1 MAYPQYAPAY
11 APRHYDGQH
20 SQYGPYP
27 VTRSTRSFVATWLLS
42 WLFGTLG
49 IDRFYLG
56 KVGTGL
62 LKLLTLGGLG
72 LWTFVDLLVVLCGG
86 QRDKD
91 GLPLAGYRERRGVA
105 WAVTLLVVLV
115 GCAAS
120 YWAYRNGYSDVEIGT
135 YQY

>member
-1 MAYPQYAPAY
+1 MSSTPYAPVY
-11 APRHYDGQH
+11 ATHFDGHHRQH

-42 WLFGTLG
+42 WLVGSLG

-62 LKLLTLGGLG
+62 LKLVTLGGLG
-72 LWTFVDLLVVLCGG
+72 VWTFVDLLVVLCGG

-91 GLPLAGYRERRGVA
+91 GLPLAGYGQHRAVA
-105 WAVTLLVVLV
+105 WTVTLL
-115 GCAAS
+115 AAAVAGTVS
-120 YWAYRNGYSDVEIGT
+120 FLAWRNGYETELT
-135 YQY
+135 Y

>member
-1 MAYPQYAPAY
+1 MSYPRYAPAY
-11 APRHYDGQH
+11 APHVDGQY

-27 VTRSTRSFVATWLLS
+27 AARSTRSFVATWLLS

-62 LKLLTLGGLG
+62 LKLFTLGGFG
-72 LWTFVDLLVVLCGG
+72 LWAFVDLLVVLSGG

-91 GLPLAGYRERRGVA
+91 GLPLAGYREHRGVA
-105 WAVTLLVVLV
+105 WALTLLVTVASW
-115 GCAAS
+115 AAS
-120 YWAYRNGYSDVEIGT
+120 YWAYRNGYVHTDFAIDR
-135 YQY
+135 Y